1 MKATLSYNQLEKN
14 ADKLRL
20 LTEQNE
26 NAQTDVVLIAKKMG
40 YDVTLTRFK
49 EDIRGM
55 VVCDD
60 NERSIYADK
69 NDDSSEKRFAIAR
82 GIGHI
87 LLHQNEEDR
96 YFVDYRKKT
105 TYDAKEYETCN
116 FAMALLMPKNIAIPT
131 WQRCQDIKLFANELG
146 VSESAAITRLN
157 QLNLLGD

>member
-1 MKATLSYNQLEKN
+1 MEATLSYNQLEKN

-20 LTEQNE
+20 LTGQDE
-26 NAQTDVVLIAKKMG
+26 NIQTDIVLIAKKMG
-40 YDVTLTRFK
+40 YDVILTNFK

-55 VVCDD
+55 VVCND
-60 NERSIYADK
+60 NEKSIYVDK

-87 LLHQNEEDR
+87 LLHQNEDDR

-105 TYDAKEYETCN
+105 TYDANEYETHH
-116 FAMALLMPKNIAIPT
+116 FATALMMPKNIAIRT
-131 WQRCQDIKLFANELG
+131 WRRCRDVKLFANELG

-157 QLNLLGD
+157 QLNLLAD

>member
-1 MKATLSYNQLEKN
+1 MEATLSYNQLEKN

-20 LTEQNE
+20 LVGQNE

-60 NERSIYADK
+60 NEKSIYVDK
-69 NDDSSEKRFAIAR
+69 NDDSSEKRLAIAR

-96 YFVDYRKKT
+96 YFVDYRKKI

-116 FAMALLMPKNIAIPT
+116 FAMALMMPKNTTIKT
-131 WQRCQDIKLFANELG
+131 WQRYHDVKRFANELG

>member
-1 MKATLSYNQLEKN
+1 MEATLSYSQLEKN

-60 NERSIYADK
+60 NERSIYVDK
-69 NDDSSEKRFAIAR
+69 NDDSSEKRFTIAR

-87 LLHQNEEDR
+87 LFHQNEEDR

-105 TYDAKEYETCN
+105 TYNANEYETCN
-116 FAMALLMPKNIAIPT
+116 FAMALMMPKNIAIQT
-131 WQRCQDIKLFANELG
+131 WQRYHDIKLFANELG

>member
-1 MKATLSYNQLEKN
+1 MEATLSYNQLEKN

-20 LTEQNE
+20 LVGQDE
-26 NAQTDVVLIAKKMG
+26 NTQTDVVLIAKKMG

-60 NERSIYADK
+60 NERSIYVDK

-87 LLHQNEEDR
+87 LLHQNEDDR
-96 YFVDYRKKT
+96 YFCRLPQKNHLRRQRIRDMQFCDGAN
-105 TYDAKEYETCN
+105 DA
-116 FAMALLMPKNIAIPT
+116 
-131 WQRCQDIKLFANELG
+131 
-146 VSESAAITRLN
+146 
-157 QLNLLGD
+157 

>member
-1 MKATLSYNQLEKN
+1 MEATLSYNQLEKN

-26 NAQTDVVLIAKKMG
+26 NMQTDVVLIAKKMG

-60 NERSIYADK
+60 NEKSIYVDK

-96 YFVDYRKKT
+96 YFVDYRKKQPT
-105 TYDAKEYETCN
+105 
-116 FAMALLMPKNIAIPT
+116 MPKSTKRAILR
-131 WQRCQDIKLFANELG
+131 WH
-146 VSESAAITRLN
+146 
-157 QLNLLGD
+157 